1 MMKTRVTTAAS
12 ALIAATVLAVSGTVA
27 SAATY
32 TFTFDDREDN
42 QTSQYFTSNED
53 PGFGVLVEGFHYSLN
68 GSSYVQGSAID
79 VDTNSYGLIS
89 DNSTSCGWFWGC
101 GSSDDHAIDSKGDDE
116 SMKFTFDGDV
126 TLTDITIGWSDGTG
140 DYDLFAGGQLLGN
153 TRDGAVTPAGPDNV
167 YAIGARTFEETVRKW
182 TIFGW
187 KNKTVRHESGIKIT
201 SITVQYQPSVVPL
214 PAGAPLLLGG
224 LGALALLRRRKK
236 A

>member
-1 MMKTRVTTAAS
+1 MKTRVNTAAS
-12 ALIAATVLAVSGTVA
+12 ALIAATSLAVSGTVA

-32 TFTFDDREDN
+32 TFTFDNREDN

-89 DNSTSCGWFWGC
+89 DNSTSCGWYYC
-101 GSSDDHAIDSKGDDE
+101 RISDEHTIDSWDNDE
-116 SMKFTFDGDV
+116 SMKFTFDRDV
-126 TLTDITIGWSDGTG
+126 TLTDITISWHEGTG
-140 DYDLFAGGQLLGN
+140 DYDLFAGGELVGN
-153 TRDGAVTPAGPDNV
+153 TRDGAVTPTGPDSV
-167 YAIGARTFEETVRKW
+167 YAIGTRTFEEIVTSNYWCWRNCTSTKSY
-182 TIFGW
+182 
-187 KNKTVRHESGIKIT
+187 ESGIKIT
-201 SITVQYQPSVVPL
+201 SITVEYEATSVIPL

>member
-1 MMKTRVTTAAS
+1 MKTRVNTAAS
-12 ALIAATVLAVSGTVA
+12 ALIAATALAVSGTVA

-32 TFTFDDREDN
+32 TFTFDNREDN

-53 PGFGVLVEGFHYSLN
+53 PGFGVLVEGFYYSLS

-89 DNSTSCGWFWGC
+89 DNSTSCGRYYCWI
-101 GSSDDHAIDSKGDDE
+101 SDEHTIDSWDDDE
-116 SMKFTFDGDV
+116 SMKFTFDRDV
-126 TLTDITIGWSDGTG
+126 TLTDITISWHEGTG
-140 DYDLFAGGQLLGN
+140 DYDLFAGGELVGN

-167 YAIGARTFEETVRKW
+167 YAIGARTFEETVNTTNYWCWRICAS
-182 TIFGW
+182 T
-187 KNKTVRHESGIKIT
+187 NYYESGIKIK